1 MITDALSEYRADWV
15 LSGKAPSTVDTHL
28 ALLRRFAVE
37 TSAQTVEEARRW
49 VVAAPTRSMQRKRA
63 QSLRSFGRWSHRIGD
78 NDLPWWEQIR
88 VPVER
93 ERPQPTATAQDFS
106 EGLQRLSGARDRAI
120 LGLLWGTGL
129 RRSEVARLQVADVN
143 LSDGFLIVRTSKN
156 GKPRMVPVPPISARL
171 LRRHLR
177 HWSEDSLFGLGP
189 GGIRLVL
196 RRHGLLPAH
205 AWRRGWAVEALR
217 SGISEASV
225 RSAAGWSSGA
235 MVARYTRAMA
245 SELALEEFKRA
256 HARNDESK
264 RFP

>member
-15 LSGKAPSTVDTHL
+15 LSGKAPSTVDTHI

-37 TSAQTVEEARRW
+37 TSTQTVEEARQW
-49 VVAAPTRSMQRKRA
+49 IVAAPTRSMQRKRA
-63 QSLRSFGRWSHRIGD
+63 QSLRSFGRWSYRIGD

-106 EGLQRLSGARDRAI
+106 EGLQRLFGARDRAI
-120 LGLLWGTGL
+120 LGLLWGTCL

-143 LSDGFLIVRTSKN
+143 LSDVFLIVRTSKN
-156 GKPRMVPVPPISARL
+156 GKPRMVPLPPITARL
-171 LRRHLR
+171 LRRYLR
-177 HWSEDSLFGLGP
+177 QWSADSLFGLGP
-189 GGIRLVL
+189 DGIRLVL

-217 SGISEASV
+217 FGVSEASV

-235 MVARYTRAMA
+235 MVARYTRAKA
-245 SELALEEFKRA
+245 GELALDEFR
-256 HARNDESK
+256 RSWST
-264 RFP
+264 